1 METTKQTHWK
11 QLTNPNYIGAYSLE
25 DGKDLEVQI
34 ITVKRETVKGE
45 NGKEDECTVAVLKD
59 QKPMILN
66 ATNCKTIT
74 KILGTPYVE
83 KWANQRIVLFKSLTK
98 LKGENVECLRVR
110 EAKPDTKKPILSDKN
125 PNWSKV
131 IQAVKSGAYSIEDLR
146 IKYEITEKV
155 KEQILNE
162 CLKKENEK
170 V

>member
-1 METTKQTHWK
+1 M
-11 QLTNPNYIGAYSLE
+11 
-25 DGKDLEVQI
+25 
-34 ITVKRETVKGE
+34 
-45 NGKEDECTVAVLKD
+45 
-59 QKPMILN
+59 
-66 ATNCKTIT
+66 
-74 KILGTPYVE
+74 
-83 KWANQRIVLFKSLTK
+83 FKSLTK